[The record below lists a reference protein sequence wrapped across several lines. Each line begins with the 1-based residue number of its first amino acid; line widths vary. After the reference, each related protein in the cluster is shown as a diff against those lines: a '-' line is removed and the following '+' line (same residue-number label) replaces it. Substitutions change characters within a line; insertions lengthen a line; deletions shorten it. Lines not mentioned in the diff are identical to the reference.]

1 MGVALPLATRAKP
14 PSIAESRAMSEH
26 AANLQLMTKA
36 ARAAGRHLRRDFAEL
51 QHLQRSA
58 AGARDFARRAG
69 DKAEQSL
76 EAVLRET
83 RPNYG
88 WASPSKGQTQGSDP
102 TRFWIVN
109 AISGATN
116 FAHGL
121 PHWAISIALERR
133 GNAVVAV
140 IYDALSNELFHTEE
154 GGGSWLND
162 TRIRV
167 SRGKPPQEML
177 VATNL
182 DGERGAAENEAD
194 FIGVRAGV
202 KGLRALG
209 APALDLAYVASGR
222 LDGYWDRTPE
232 RHDTA
237 AALLLL
243 SGAGGIAEGVA
254 HGSVPGSETGLIA
267 SAGES
272 FERFSALIRP
282 DDSELSR

>member
-1 MGVALPLATRAKP
+1 
-14 PSIAESRAMSEH
+14 MSEH

-36 ARAAGRHLRRDFAEL
+36 ARAAGRLLRRDFSEL

-76 EAVLRET
+76 EAVLLET

-88 WASPSKGQTQGSDP
+88 WSSPPKGATQGSDP
-102 TRFWIVN
+102 TRFWVVN
-109 AISGATN
+109 AISGASN

-133 GNAVVAV
+133 GRAVAAV

-167 SRGKPPQEML
+167 SRRKPPQEML
-177 VATNL
+177 VATNFER
-182 DGERGAAENEAD
+182 ERGAAEGEAELAR
-194 FIGVRAGV
+194 VRAGV

-209 APALDLAYVASGR
+209 APALDLASVASGR
-222 LDGYWDRTPE
+222 LDGYWDRNPD
-232 RHDTA
+232 RHDTG

-243 SGAGGIAEGVA
+243 LGAGGIAEGFA
-254 HGSVPGSETGLIA
+254 RESVPGSEVGLIA

-272 FERFSALIRP
+272 FEQFSALVRP
-282 DDSELSR
+282 EGQPSG

>member
-1 MGVALPLATRAKP
+1 
-14 PSIAESRAMSEH
+14 MSDY

-36 ARAAGRHLRRDFAEL
+36 ARAAGRLLRRDFSEL

-88 WASPSKGQTQGSDP
+88 WSSPSKGPTQGSDS
-102 TRFWIVN
+102 TRFWVVN
-109 AISGATN
+109 AISGASN

-121 PHWAISIALERR
+121 PHWAISISLERR
-133 GNAVVAV
+133 GKAVAAV

-154 GGGSWLND
+154 GGGSWMND

-167 SRGKPPQEML
+167 SRGKPPREML

-182 DGERGAAENEAD
+182 DRERGAAEHQAD
-194 FIGVRAGV
+194 FARVQAGV

-209 APALDLAYVASGR
+209 APALDLVGVASGR
-222 LDGYWDRTPE
+222 LDGYWERYPD
-232 RHDTA
+232 RHDTG

-243 SGAGGIAEGVA
+243 SGAGGISEGLA
-254 HGSVPGSETGLIA
+254 HGSVPGSEVGLIA

-272 FERFSALIRP
+272 FEQFSALIRP
-282 DDSELSR
+282 ESQPSG

>member
-1 MGVALPLATRAKP
+1 
-14 PSIAESRAMSEH
+14 MSEH

-36 ARAAGRHLRRDFAEL
+36 ARAASRHLRRDFSEL

-88 WASPSKGQTQGSDP
+88 WSSPSKGLTPGSDP

-109 AISGATN
+109 AVSGATN

-133 GNAVVAV
+133 GKAVAAV

-154 GGGSWLND
+154 GGGSWMND

-167 SRGKPPQEML
+167 SRGKPPREML

-182 DGERGAAENEAD
+182 DRERGAAESEAD
-194 FIGVRAGV
+194 FAGV

-222 LDGYWDRTPE
+222 LDGYWDRHPE

-243 SGAGGIAEGVA
+243 SGAGGIAEGTA
-254 HGSVPGSETGLIA
+254 RGSVPGSETGLIA

-272 FERFSALIRP
+272 FEQLSALIRP
-282 DDSELSR
+282 DDSELSG

>member
-1 MGVALPLATRAKP
+1 
-14 PSIAESRAMSEH
+14 MSDH

-36 ARAAGRHLRRDFAEL
+36 ARTVGRLLLRDFSEL

-58 AGARDFARRAG
+58 AGARDFAKRAG
-69 DKAEQSL
+69 VKAVQSL

-88 WASPSKGQTQGSDP
+88 WSSPSAGQEEGSDP
-102 TRFWIVN
+102 TRFWVVN
-109 AISGATN
+109 PISGASN

-133 GNAVVAV
+133 GKTVAAV

-154 GGGSWLND
+154 GGGSWMND

-177 VATNL
+177 VATSL
-182 DGERGAAENEAD
+182 DREHGAAGNQAD
-194 FIGVRAGV
+194 FGRVQAGV

-209 APALDLAYVASGR
+209 APALDLAGVASGR
-222 LDGYWDRTPE
+222 LDGYWDRNPD
-232 RHDTA
+232 RHNTN

-254 HGSVPGSETGLIA
+254 RGSVPGGGAGLIA

-272 FERFSALIRP
+272 FEQFSALIRH
-282 DDSELSR
+282 DSQPSG